1 MRKKR
6 ELLGK
11 QLEEQDVLKEKG
23 VKEQR
28 EFVEVSLPEVAG
40 RRCDEVWKV
49 QGREDLEGARNIT
62 KCVFSIFQVWHN

>member
-40 RRCDEVWKV
+40 RRCD
-49 QGREDLEGARNIT
+49 
-62 KCVFSIFQVWHN
+62 